1 MAFDPGASPA
11 PFLSKLPG
19 YPGLLAKAHDL
30 GQLKD
35 RAADVSGPGIPCV
48 VRGASSAAGVPA
60 EGVAVETAAAA
71 AGHRVAWLLPSGH
84 AGGHSLDRAPVT
96 GEPLPTASHPVHRGD
111 RFGWGIAERH
121 RGLPTVVAAHG
132 IDAPTWK
139 RYVDE
144 VDGELRKCASAIG
157 WIPGVSAF
165 LSMFTQGKTKEA
177 IQKVKDTTTAWNAS
191 TFEAAGLRVSFVTHD
206 DELMRRLYVAGWR
219 RTSTVAGFDGWE
231 PIDRELDEAK
241 LWQAELPD
249 MCFCVLIE
257 ETKDA

>member
-1 MAFDPGASPA
+1 M
-11 PFLSKLPG
+11 
-19 YPGLLAKAHDL
+19 
-30 GQLKD
+30 
-35 RAADVSGPGIPCV
+35 
-48 VRGASSAAGVPA
+48 
-60 EGVAVETAAAA
+60 
-71 AGHRVAWLLPSGH
+71 AWLLPSGH

-111 RFGWGIAERH
+111 RFGWGIAERVRRSDATERIASPRVGLHITHCVIPSLVPDVRSACGCPRSEQPLLLQH